1 MVFHIAF
8 RFCAVRRGLTYN
20 LKAVFNTKCGVAGM
34 GVKRQT

>member
-20 LKAVFNTKCGVAGM
+20 LKAVFNTKCGSQAWG
-34 GVKRQT
+34 